1 VNGREDN
8 SYIIGI
14 GIAGA
19 AFTMAYQVAGKAAR
33 DTLFLSNFQ
42 GRYLAAMVMAAA
54 LTAIL
59 LGVVNSRLLTR
70 YSPGRLIPAL
80 MVASGLLQALEW
92 LVYQD
97 LPRWTSVAVYIHVVS
112 LGAIITSG
120 FWSVINE
127 QLDPRTAKQNFGRI
141 TGAGTIGGMA
151 GGFISERLGAMASPS
166 SVLLAMAL
174 AQFVTAILLAKLPA
188 ISSPHEKSLVRARD
202 VLRKSSY
209 MRNLSVLVL
218 IGTFS
223 AALLDYV
230 LKVEARHAFG
240 PGEPLLR
247 FFAMFHTGTAVLSFV
262 VQAFATPYFLNRFG
276 LGPTV
281 STLPA
286 AVAGGGL
293 LAVFTGGFSALVIAR
308 ALEAVIRGSLFRAGY
323 ELFYTP
329 MLASEKRA
337 VKSINDVT
345 VDRFGDGLGGGFAQ
359 VMLFYGGSL
368 ANPLM
373 LGTAAAASA
382 ISFILAGRLNHAYVE
397 SLERSLAQHAIDL
410 DLSDEDS
417 ASRHSALITAGL
429 PITQGLPV
437 KAAILAP
444 PPPGLRESL
453 TEQWTDLTS
462 GDADRIKKALRNGP
476 PVERPLLP
484 YVIPLLARKS
494 VSSAVRHA
502 LEIVAD
508 RNVGQLSDYLL
519 DPTTPLS
526 VRRAL
531 PAILASTGSDRA
543 ANALLHAL
551 QDEQF
556 EVRVR
561 TSRALDILKQTSNIE
576 VDSDEVFSAIRRE
589 LTQRIE
595 PPNLDFVFSL
605 IGVVLP
611 REPVRAAFEGLT
623 TKDQQLRG
631 LALEYLESALPA
643 DIAEALL
650 RLVDTEHPE
659 HEPGAIEDLRQ
670 ELTRMIQQIR
680 DKTS

>member
-1 VNGREDN
+1 
-8 SYIIGI
+8 
-14 GIAGA
+14 
-19 AFTMAYQVAGKAAR
+19 
-33 DTLFLSNFQ
+33 
-42 GRYLAAMVMAAA
+42 
-54 LTAIL
+54 
-59 LGVVNSRLLTR
+59 
-70 YSPGRLIPAL
+70 
-80 MVASGLLQALEW
+80 
-92 LVYQD
+92 
-97 LPRWTSVAVYIHVVS
+97 
-112 LGAIITSG
+112 
-120 FWSVINE
+120 
-127 QLDPRTAKQNFGRI
+127 
-141 TGAGTIGGMA
+141 
-151 GGFISERLGAMASPS
+151 
-166 SVLLAMAL
+166 
-174 AQFVTAILLAKLPA
+174 
-188 ISSPHEKSLVRARD
+188 
-202 VLRKSSY
+202 
-209 MRNLSVLVL
+209 
-218 IGTFS
+218 
-223 AALLDYV
+223 
-230 LKVEARHAFG
+230 
-240 PGEPLLR
+240 
-247 FFAMFHTGTAVLSFV
+247 
-262 VQAFATPYFLNRFG
+262 
-276 LGPTV
+276 
-281 STLPA
+281 
-286 AVAGGGL
+286 
-293 LAVFTGGFSALVIAR
+293 
-308 ALEAVIRGSLFRAGY
+308 
-323 ELFYTP
+323 
-329 MLASEKRA
+329 

-382 ISFILAGRLNHAYVE
+382 ISFVLAGRLNHAYVE